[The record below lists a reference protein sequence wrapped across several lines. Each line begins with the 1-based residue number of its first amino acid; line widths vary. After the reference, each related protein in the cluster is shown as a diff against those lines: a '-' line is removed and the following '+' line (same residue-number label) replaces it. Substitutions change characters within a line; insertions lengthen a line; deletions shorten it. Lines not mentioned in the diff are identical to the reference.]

1 MLASKIPQKAIVA
14 EARTESS
21 SPTNDMAWK
30 HWCRLCAKED
40 DDSHLC
46 VFPEINEPGKLV
58 DSSLA
63 TTIGKFFW
71 VNIRPN
77 DGLSNYVCL
86 ECHTL
91 VTSLTQFTER
101 VNKVQA
107 MFCALQN
114 SDPTSTMNLSEVR
127 LQYGLLDM
135 EWDHIIKSERVIE
148 NKKTNSEKPTSDV
161 GDWELDGEDNKEDT
175 EEFELQENKKRKAG
189 ENFSFE
195 LVKRGIKRKRQDVEH
210 DEVEDNEGDNMLT
223 FGALVGESEEDTE
236 EHFIIENMT
245 TEEELDDAEL
255 LRQLRGDDDEEE
267 DENEQLQDTKKEEH
281 EDKLKSENAE
291 EDCENYN
298 LEEEEEDIEQNDDT
312 DEYVGGEKSAQVNK
326 IDSSSRVRK
335 KRRGRQ
341 PKYQT
346 STEHAPDEAESDD
359 DANDNSQTSYK
370 YECSIC
376 QKKYKNPT
384 SYRKHI
390 MEKHNQEPDIPDFK
404 CETCNKIYPT
414 ERQLQIHAR
423 THLALE
429 DKLDIPCPYCERKFT
444 KVSVMRQHVQGIH
457 ENKKPYIC
465 DECGRS
471 LKTLAALAEH
481 KLVHTNDTPFEC
493 EVCQRAFKNKAR
505 LKVHLETHND
515 SSYICTECGLKLNT
529 RRTLKMHMLVHS
541 DAKRY
546 KCDFCPAAFKR
557 TKALKNHLI
566 LHTGMRPYKCNFCE
580 KTFSNG
586 SNCRSHKKKMHALE
600 LAEEEAMGK
609 KAEAVTVPKLEELR
623 SSTNVVGNPRRV
635 QRHQGGLPLHMR
647 QLLIAAEERAKRDET
662 TKHTNGT
669 QSNATLEMHEE
680 DTETHSTAVS
690 TIHLEGDDDSEFIE
704 LNEDLLRDDDD
715 DDEEEDD
722 NEMVVYEII
731 AEI

>member
-1 MLASKIPQKAIVA
+1 MVGSKLPLKTTAA
-14 EARTESS
+14 EARKESI
-21 SPTNDMAWK
+21 SPANDNMAWK
-30 HWCRLCAKED
+30 RWCRLCAKED
-40 DDSHLC
+40 DESHLC

-77 DGLSNYVCL
+77 DGLSNYVCI

-91 VTSLTQFTER
+91 VSSLTQFTER

-114 SDPTSTMNLSEVR
+114 TGPDSTMNLNEVK

-135 EWDHIIKSERVIE
+135 EFDHIIKHERNITKEVS
-148 NKKTNSEKPTSDV
+148 SEKQSSDE
-161 GDWELDGEDNKEDT
+161 DEFELVDEDNKE
-175 EEFELQENKKRKAG
+175 EFFELRENRERKSG
-189 ENFSFE
+189 ENFSVE
-195 LVKRGIKRKRQDVEH
+195 LVKRGIKRKRQDVEP
-210 DEVEDNEGDNMLT
+210 DEDGDNDGHNIIS
-223 FGALVGESEEDTE
+223 FGALLGESEDDTE
-236 EHFIIENMT
+236 EHFIIENMGT
-245 TEEELDDAEL
+245 EEEELDDEEL
-255 LRQLRGDDDEEE
+255 LRQLRGDDDEE
-267 DENEQLQDTKKEEH
+267 DETEQLQNSKREKLEEN
-281 EDKLKSENAE
+281 LKSKKTDEISENLNEQGE
-291 EDCENYN
+291 E
-298 LEEEEEDIEQNDDT
+298 IEQDVDSE
-312 DEYVGGEKSAQVNK
+312 DGVGDAEKSAQVNK
-326 IDSSSRVRK
+326 IDSSSGVRK

-341 PKYQT
+341 PKYEE
-346 STEHAPDEAESDD
+346 SVERAKEEAESTDT
-359 DANDNSQTSYK
+359 NDNSQTSTSYK

-376 QKKYKNPT
+376 QKKYKNAT

-390 MEKHNQEPDIPDFK
+390 MEKHNKEPDIPDFK

-423 THLALE
+423 SHLALE

-444 KVSVMRQHVQGIH
+444 KVAVMRQHVQGFH

-471 LKTLAALAEH
+471 LRTLAALTEH
-481 KLVHTNDTPFEC
+481 KLVHTNDAPFEC

-586 SNCRSHKKKMHALE
+586 SNCRSHKKKMHAQE

-647 QLLIAAEERAKRDET
+647 QLLIAAEERAKREQT
-662 TKHTNGT
+662 TQQTNGT
-669 QSNATLEMHEE
+669 QSNADVEMNEE
-680 DTETHSTAVS
+680 ETQAHSTAS
-690 TIHLEGDDDSEFIE
+690 TSQHEDDDETEYIE

-715 DDEEEDD
+715 DEDEDD
-722 NEMVVYEII
+722 KEMIVYEII

>member
-1 MLASKIPQKAIVA
+1 MLVSKLPHKAIAA
-14 EARTESS
+14 EACNKSI
-21 SPTNDMAWK
+21 SPANDNMAWK
-30 HWCRLCAKED
+30 RWCRLCAKED
-40 DDSHLC
+40 DESHLC

-77 DGLSNYVCL
+77 DGLSSYVCI

-91 VTSLTQFTER
+91 ISSLTLFTER
-101 VNKVQA
+101 VIKVQA

-114 SDPTSTMNLSEVR
+114 SGPDNKMNLNEVK

-135 EWDHIIKSERVIE
+135 EFDHIIKHERNIE
-148 NKKTNSEKPTSDV
+148 KKISSEKQSSDE
-161 GDWELDGEDNKEDT
+161 DDFELDGEDNKEF
-175 EEFELQENKKRKAG
+175 FELREVRERKAG
-189 ENFSFE
+189 ENFSVE
-195 LVKRGIKRKRQDVEH
+195 LVKRGTKRKRQDVEH
-210 DEVEDNEGDNMLT
+210 DEDEDNDVDNIVSIS
-223 FGALVGESEEDTE
+223 ALVGESEEDTE
-236 EHFIIENMT
+236 EHFIIENMA
-245 TEEELDDAEL
+245 TEVELDDVEL
-255 LRQLRGDDDEEE
+255 LRQLRGDDEEE
-267 DENEQLQDTKKEEH
+267 DEIEQLQDSKREEH
-281 EDKLKSENAE
+281 EDNLKSENA
-291 EDCENYN
+291 DKICENYN
-298 LEEEEEDIEQNDDT
+298 VQEEEIEQNEDS
-312 DEYVGGEKSAQVNK
+312 EECVGGGEKSAQVNK

-341 PKYQT
+341 PKYGVNTKRAQ
-346 STEHAPDEAESDD
+346 DEAESTDT
-359 DANDNSQTSYK
+359 NDNSQTSTSYK

-376 QKKYKNPT
+376 QKKYKNAT

-390 MEKHNQEPDIPDFK
+390 MEKHNKEPDIPDFK

-444 KVSVMRQHVQGIH
+444 KVAVMRQHVQGFH

-471 LKTLAALAEH
+471 LRTLAALTEH
-481 KLVHTNDTPFEC
+481 KLVHTNDAPFEC
-493 EVCQRAFKNKAR
+493 EVCQRGFKNKAR

-586 SNCRSHKKKMHALE
+586 SNCRSHKKKMHAQE

-647 QLLIAAEERAKRDET
+647 QLLIAAEERAKREET
-662 TKHTNGT
+662 TKQTTDT
-669 QSNATLEMHEE
+669 QSNAAVEINEE
-680 DTETHSTAVS
+680 ETQTHSTAS
-690 TIHLEGDDDSEFIE
+690 TLHLEDDDESEFIE
-704 LNEDLLRDDDD
+704 LNADLLRDDD

>member
-1 MLASKIPQKAIVA
+1 MLASKLPLKTIAA
-14 EARTESS
+14 EARKESI
-21 SPTNDMAWK
+21 SPVNDNMAWK
-30 HWCRLCAKED
+30 RWCRLCAKED
-40 DDSHLC
+40 DESHLC

-77 DGLSNYVCL
+77 DGLSNYVCI

-91 VTSLTQFTER
+91 VSSLTQFTER

-114 SDPTSTMNLSEVR
+114 TDPDSTMNLNEVK

-135 EWDHIIKSERVIE
+135 EFNHIIKHERNITKEVS
-148 NKKTNSEKPTSDV
+148 SEKQSSDE
-161 GDWELDGEDNKEDT
+161 DEFELVDEDNKE
-175 EEFELQENKKRKAG
+175 EFFELRENRERKSG
-189 ENFSFE
+189 ENFSVE
-195 LVKRGIKRKRQDVEH
+195 LVKRGIKRKRQDVEP
-210 DEVEDNEGDNMLT
+210 DEDGDNDGHNIIS
-223 FGALVGESEEDTE
+223 FGALLGESEDDTE
-236 EHFIIENMT
+236 EHFIIENMGT
-245 TEEELDDAEL
+245 EEEELDDEEL
-255 LRQLRGDDDEEE
+255 LRQLRGDDDEE
-267 DENEQLQDTKKEEH
+267 DETEQLQNSKREEL
-281 EDKLKSENAE
+281 EKTLKSKKTDEISENLNE
-291 EDCENYN
+291 Q
-298 LEEEEEDIEQNDDT
+298 EEEIEQNVDSEDG
-312 DEYVGGEKSAQVNK
+312 VGGGEKSAQVNK

-341 PKYQT
+341 PKYEV
-346 STEHAPDEAESDD
+346 SAERAKDEAESTDT
-359 DANDNSQTSYK
+359 NDNSQTSTSYK

-376 QKKYKNPT
+376 QKKYKNAT

-390 MEKHNQEPDIPDFK
+390 MEKHNKEPDIPDFK

-423 THLALE
+423 SHLALE

-444 KVSVMRQHVQGIH
+444 KVAVMRQHVQGFH
-457 ENKKPYIC
+457 ENKKPFIC

-471 LKTLAALAEH
+471 LRTLAALTEH
-481 KLVHTNDTPFEC
+481 KLVHTNDAPFEC

-586 SNCRSHKKKMHALE
+586 SNCRSHKKKMHAQE

-647 QLLIAAEERAKRDET
+647 QLLIAAEERAKREQT
-662 TKHTNGT
+662 TQQTNGT
-669 QSNATLEMHEE
+669 QSSAGAEMNEE
-680 DTETHSTAVS
+680 ETQAHSTAS
-690 TIHLEGDDDSEFIE
+690 TSQHEDDDESEFIE

-715 DDEEEDD
+715 DDDEDD
-722 NEMVVYEII
+722 KEMIVYEII